1 MRLLLQLG
9 FFFYFFIA
17 SFTRG
22 AKAQTLL
29 QACPLD
35 IERLDFTG
43 INETCS
49 DPNDRN
55 LCTSCPLTIVQKIV
69 DGGYSVEEI
78 NALPIERCLLE
89 NLPQLLENGAT
100 LLAFL
105 ALQSCDFTSG
115 NLATEILNN
124 VTFPPP
130 FPGLPTEWLRNEEN
144 ETMPSL
150 SPSSS
155 SSPDDGGDDQ
165 QDDASVVAKT
175 NGPTSSEEGGKEEEE
190 KLSSS
195 AAAVANSVASS
206 STRRVLISCVVS
218 VLVLLAT
225 TTMT

>member
-22 AKAQTLL
+22 AKAQTLP

-89 NLPQLLENGAT
+89 NLPQLLENGGK

-115 NLATEILNN
+115 NLATDILNN

-130 FPGLPTEWLRNEEN
+130 FPGLPTEWLRNE
-144 ETMPSL
+144 TMPSL

-155 SSPDDGGDDQ
+155 SSPDDGDDDQ

-175 NGPTSSEEGGKEEEE
+175 NGPPSEEGGKEEEE

-195 AAAVANSVASS
+195 AAAMASS
-206 STRRVLISCVVS
+206 STVRRVLVSCVVS

>member
-29 QACPLD
+29 QECPLD

-69 DGGYSVEEI
+69 DDGYSVEEI

-89 NLPQLLENGAT
+89 NLPQVLENGAT

-115 NLATEILNN
+115 NLATDILNN

-155 SSPDDGGDDQ
+155 SSPDDDDDQ

-175 NGPTSSEEGGKEEEE
+175 NGPPSFEEGGKEEEE

-195 AAAVANSVASS
+195 AAAMASS

>member
-1 MRLLLQLG
+1 MHLIVEKFFGTVTDKKIVILG
-9 FFFYFFIA
+9 FAF
-17 SFTRG
+17 
-22 AKAQTLL
+22 KANTN
-29 QACPLD
+29 
-35 IERLDFTG
+35 DFRESSAYY
-43 INETCS
+43 ISKE
-49 DPNDRN
+49 
-55 LCTSCPLTIVQKIV
+55 
-69 DGGYSVEEI
+69 
-78 NALPIERCLLE
+78 
-89 NLPQLLENGAT
+89 LLENGAT

-115 NLATEILNN
+115 NLATDILNN

-155 SSPDDGGDDQ
+155 SSPDDDDDQ

-175 NGPTSSEEGGKEEEE
+175 NGPPSFEEGGKEEEE

-195 AAAVANSVASS
+195 AAAMASS

>member
-89 NLPQLLENGAT
+89 NLPQVLENGAT

-115 NLATEILNN
+115 NLATDILNN

-130 FPGLPTEWLRNEEN
+130 FPGLPTEWLRNE
-144 ETMPSL
+144 TMPSL

-155 SSPDDGGDDQ
+155 SSPDDDDDQ

-175 NGPTSSEEGGKEEEE
+175 NGPPSFEEGGKEEEE

-195 AAAVANSVASS
+195 AAAMASS

>member
-9 FFFYFFIA
+9 FFFYFSIA

-35 IERLDFTG
+35 TERLDFTG

-100 LLAFL
+100 LLAFI

-115 NLATEILNN
+115 NLATDILNN

-130 FPGLPTEWLRNEEN
+130 FPGLPTEWLRNE
-144 ETMPSL
+144 TMPSL

-155 SSPDDGGDDQ
+155 SSPDLKHDDLKQ
-165 QDDASVVAKT
+165 
-175 NGPTSSEEGGKEEEE
+175 
-190 KLSSS
+190 
-195 AAAVANSVASS
+195 
-206 STRRVLISCVVS
+206 
-218 VLVLLAT
+218 
-225 TTMT
+225 

>member
-1 MRLLLQLG
+1 MRLLLQLS
-9 FFFYFFIA
+9 FFFYFFIV

-29 QACPLD
+29 QACPFD

-55 LCTSCPLTIVQKIV
+55 LCISCPLTIVQKIV

-115 NLATEILNN
+115 NLATDILNN

-175 NGPTSSEEGGKEEEE
+175 NGPPSFEEGGKEEEE

-195 AAAVANSVASS
+195 AANSVASS

>member
-35 IERLDFTG
+35 IERLDFIG

-78 NALPIERCLLE
+78 NALPIERCLFE

-115 NLATEILNN
+115 NLATDILNN

-155 SSPDDGGDDQ
+155 SSPDDGGGDDQ

-175 NGPTSSEEGGKEEEE
+175 NGPPSSEEGGKEEEA
-190 KLSSS
+190 KLSSPSSS
-195 AAAVANSVASS
+195 ASSS
-206 STRRVLISCVVS
+206 STRRVLVSCVVS

>member
-89 NLPQLLENGAT
+89 NLPQVLENGAT

-115 NLATEILNN
+115 NLATDILNN

-155 SSPDDGGDDQ
+155 SSPDDDDDQ

-175 NGPTSSEEGGKEEEE
+175 NGPPSFEEGGKEEEE

-195 AAAVANSVASS
+195 AAAMASS
-206 STRRVLISCVVS
+206 SARRVLISCVVS

>member
-100 LLAFL
+100 LLAFI

-115 NLATEILNN
+115 NLATDILNN

-130 FPGLPTEWLRNEEN
+130 FPGLPTEWLRNE
-144 ETMPSL
+144 TMPSL

-155 SSPDDGGDDQ
+155 SSPDDDDDQ

-175 NGPTSSEEGGKEEEE
+175 NGPPSSEEGGKEEEE

-195 AAAVANSVASS
+195 AAAMASS
-206 STRRVLISCVVS
+206 STRRVLVSCVVS

>member
-55 LCTSCPLTIVQKIV
+55 FCTSCPLTIVQKIV

-89 NLPQLLENGAT
+89 NLPPLLENGAT

-115 NLATEILNN
+115 NLATDILNN

-155 SSPDDGGDDQ
+155 SSPDDDDDQ

-175 NGPTSSEEGGKEEEE
+175 NGPPSFEEGGKEEEE

-195 AAAVANSVASS
+195 AAAMASS

>member
-17 SFTRG
+17 SFTSG

-115 NLATEILNN
+115 NLATDILNN

-155 SSPDDGGDDQ
+155 SSPDDDDDQ

-175 NGPTSSEEGGKEEEE
+175 NGPPSFEEGGKEEEE

-195 AAAVANSVASS
+195 AAAMASS
-206 STRRVLISCVVS
+206 SARRVLISCVVS